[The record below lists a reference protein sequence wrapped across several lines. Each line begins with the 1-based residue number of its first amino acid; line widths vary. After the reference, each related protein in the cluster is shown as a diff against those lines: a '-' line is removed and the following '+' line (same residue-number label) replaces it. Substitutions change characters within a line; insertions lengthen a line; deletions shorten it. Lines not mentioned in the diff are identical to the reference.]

1 MKRYRCVLALL
12 MTAGLASAKHD
23 VVERVQSAKTVFE
36 EIMASSDKSIPR
48 DLLEKAHCLVIVPS
62 LKRGGF
68 IVGAQYGVGVAT
80 CRQADGTGWTG
91 PSTVRMEG
99 GSLGLQIGG
108 GETDVVM
115 MIMNSTGAQKLM
127 KSEFT
132 LGGEGA
138 VMAGPV
144 GRAATA
150 ETDAYMRAEILS
162 YSRSRGVFAGVA
174 IKGSTL
180 RSDDGDN
187 KALYG
192 HAVAHADVLN
202 GREKTPAA
210 ARPLLAAIGKYS
222 IREKKSEMR
231 PVPVGAQI
239 VKAAYMP
246 EGNKVASDK
255 SQSRLMREVRHELVT
270 LPYYGVFDN
279 LMYKVDG
286 GTVTLLGQVARPTLR
301 SSAENVV
308 KQIEG
313 VERVVNQIEVLPN
326 SPNDDRIRIATYRSI
341 YGQTALNRYALRA
354 VPPIHIIVKNGN
366 VTLEGV
372 VANEGDKNIA
382 NMQANAVAGVFSVK
396 NNLRVEAEQ

>member
-1 MKRYRCVLALL
+1 MRYRCVFAFLIAA
-12 MTAGLASAKHD
+12 TLASAKHD

-36 EIMASSDKSIPR
+36 EIMSSSDKSSPR

-80 CRQADGTGWTG
+80 CRQASGAGWTG

-99 GSLGLQIGG
+99 GSIGLQIGG

-115 MIMNSTGAQKLM
+115 MVMNKAGAAKLM

-150 ETDAYMRAEILS
+150 ESDAYMRAEILS

-192 HAVAHADVLN
+192 RAVTHEQILQGKV
-202 GREKTPAA
+202 KTPAA
-210 ARPLLAAIGKYS
+210 AASLMATIRKYS
-222 IREKKSEMR
+222 VRE
-231 PVPVGAQI
+231 
-239 VKAAYMP
+239 
-246 EGNKVASDK
+246 
-255 SQSRLMREVRHELVT
+255 
-270 LPYYGVFDN
+270 
-279 LMYKVDG
+279 
-286 GTVTLLGQVARPTLR
+286 R
-301 SSAENVV
+301 SS
-308 KQIEG
+308 IE
-313 VERVVNQIEVLPN
+313 RTTPCCTTRLY
-326 SPNDDRIRIATYRSI
+326 S
-341 YGQTALNRYALRA
+341 
-354 VPPIHIIVKNGN
+354 
-366 VTLEGV
+366 
-372 VANEGDKNIA
+372 
-382 NMQANAVAGVFSVK
+382 
-396 NNLRVEAEQ
+396 